1 MGYHGERLIP
11 MPDTTGLCERAEA
24 RIRRNVDQLAVVAE
38 CARQACSDD
47 LFEEVIAALAGS
59 VYA

>member
-24 RIRRNVDQLAVVAE
+24 RVRRNADQLNVVAE

-47 LFEEVIAALAGS
+47 LFAEVIMALSGA